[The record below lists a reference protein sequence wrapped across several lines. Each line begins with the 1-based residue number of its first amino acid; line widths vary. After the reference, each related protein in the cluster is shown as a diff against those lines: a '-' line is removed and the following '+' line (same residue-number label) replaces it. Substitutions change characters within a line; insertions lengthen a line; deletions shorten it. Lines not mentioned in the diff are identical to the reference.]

1 MLTRSASGMYC
12 VRCIFLLGTSSWAL
26 LSGTRNQRS
35 DLEQTRVFKASLRSE
50 FFSMESHDRTLAYLV
65 GL

>member
-1 MLTRSASGMYC
+1 VLTRSASGMYC
-12 VRCIFLLGTSSWAL
+12 GRCTFLPGTSSWAS
-26 LSGTRNQRS
+26 LSGTRSRRG

>member
-1 MLTRSASGMYC
+1 MIAVRLCCVLLLPTFLSGT
-12 VRCIFLLGTSSWAL
+12 VSWAS